1 MTTQPAPL
9 TTHAEPVMGTVFSFT
24 AVHGDLPPDGV
35 RAALAA
41 ACRVLHHCDALFS
54 TWDPASAVSRFRR
67 GEAELGQLPPEFPE
81 VLRECR
87 AAKQASGGW
96 FDPWAMPGGFDPTGL
111 VKGWATE
118 RALAELRGAGLAGAL
133 INGGGDVAVFGSPAD
148 GQRWRVGIRHPWRAD
163 ALACV
168 IEAGQGP
175 VTEERGL
182 EPAGGSG
189 GSPPRTSTGGVPG
202 RLADRTGTGGVPGR
216 LADRTGTGGVPGR
229 LADRNIIAAV
239 ATSGPYERGAH
250 LIDPATGQPASR
262 AASATVTGPSLALA
276 DALATGVAVGGD
288 EALALVAG
296 LEGYA
301 GYLIRPDGSET
312 DTGGIAFAR

>member
-1 MTTQPAPL
+1 MTAQPAPQ

-24 AVHGDLPPDGV
+24 AVHGDLPPDAV
-35 RAALAA
+35 RAALAT

-54 TWDPASAVSRFRR
+54 TWDPVSPVSRFRR
-67 GEAELGQLPPEFPE
+67 GEAALGQMPPEFPE

-133 INGGGDVAVFGSPAD
+133 VNGGGDVAVFGSPAD

-168 IEAGQGP
+168 IEA
-175 VTEERGL
+175 
-182 EPAGGSG
+182 
-189 GSPPRTSTGGVPG
+189 
-202 RLADRTGTGGVPGR
+202 D
-216 LADRTGTGGVPGR
+216 
-229 LADRNIIAAV
+229 AAV

-250 LIDPATGQPASR
+250 LIDPATGRPASR

-288 EALALVAG
+288 EALEVVAG
-296 LEGYA
+296 LDGYA
-301 GYLIRPDGSET
+301 AYLIRPDGSET

>member
-1 MTTQPAPL
+1 MTAQPAPL

-24 AVHGDLPPDGV
+24 AVHGDLPADAV

-54 TWDPASAVSRFRR
+54 TWDPASPVSRFRR
-67 GEAELGQLPPEFPE
+67 GEAALGQMPPEFAE

-87 AAKQASGGW
+87 AAKEASGGW

-111 VKGWATE
+111 VKGWAIE
-118 RALAELRGAGLAGAL
+118 RALEELRRAGLSGAL
-133 INGGGDVAVFGSPAD
+133 INGGGDVAVFGSPA
-148 GQRWRVGIRHPWRAD
+148 GGHRWRVGIRHPWRAD

-168 IEAGQGP
+168 IEVGQGP

-189 GSPPRTSTGGVPG
+189 ESPPRAG
-202 RLADRTGTGGVPGR
+202 
-216 LADRTGTGGVPGR
+216 
-229 LADRNIIAAV
+229 IAAV

-250 LIDPATGQPASR
+250 LIDPATGRPASR
-262 AASATVTGPSLALA
+262 AASATVTGPGLALA

-288 EALALVAG
+288 EALPAVAG
-296 LEGYA
+296 LDGYA
-301 GYLIRPDGSET
+301 AYLIRPDGSET
-312 DTGGIAFAR
+312 DTGGIAFAH